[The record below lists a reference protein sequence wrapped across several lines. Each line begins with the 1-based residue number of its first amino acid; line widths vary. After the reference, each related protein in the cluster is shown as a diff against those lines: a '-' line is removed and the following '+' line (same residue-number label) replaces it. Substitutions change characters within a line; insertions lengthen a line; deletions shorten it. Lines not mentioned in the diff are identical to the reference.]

1 MGAARFTGRTGLIA
15 RAVGD
20 SRYSPGS
27 LLTTQSR
34 VTRSITALSAVSPNK
49 PFSTS
54 ILLSCASHQSTSA
67 ASPSSVDTDP
77 KSKIPT
83 DIAGADPT
91 DRYAAGLRL
100 NKEWAA
106 QTARKHPDLFPTLA
120 SGQTPQILWIGCSD
134 SRCPETTF
142 LGLEPGDVFV
152 HRNIANVLHPGDL
165 SSTAV
170 IEYAVQYLRVNHVVV
185 CGHTSC
191 GGVAAAMGNKN
202 LGILDPWLFPL
213 RQLRERNLKLL
224 QSMPSDEAASKLA
237 ELNVREGLNIV
248 KQKSVVLNAIRE
260 RGLEVHGLIYDV
272 GSGVLS
278 ELDTQDSEEVIR
290 ARLTA
295 FHTE

>member
-1 MGAARFTGRTGLIA
+1 MPEAGA
-15 RAVGD
+15 

-27 LLTTQSR
+27 LLMTQSR
-34 VTRSITALSAVSPNK
+34 MTPAMTLLSHPTK

-54 ILLSCASHQSTSA
+54 TSFSCASHQSTST
-67 ASPSSVDTDP
+67 SLPSNLDPSLKSETQTDT
-77 KSKIPT
+77 
-83 DIAGADPT
+83 GADPT

-106 QTARKHPDLFPTLA
+106 QTAREHPDLFPTLA

-142 LGLEPGDVFV
+142 LGLKPGDVFV

-165 SSTAV
+165 SSSAV
-170 IEYAVQYLRVNHVVV
+170 IEYAVQYLRVSHVVV

-202 LGILDPWLFPL
+202 LGILDPWLLPL
-213 RQLRERNLKLL
+213 RQLRERNLELL
-224 QSMPSDEAASKLA
+224 QSMTPEDAAVKLA

-248 KQKSVVLNAIRE
+248 KQKGVVLNAIRE
-260 RGLEVHGLIYDV
+260 RGLQLHGLVYDV

-295 FHTE
+295 FQTE

>member
-1 MGAARFTGRTGLIA
+1 MVVEEA
-15 RAVGD
+15 
-20 SRYSPGS
+20 SRDSPG
-27 LLTTQSR
+27 LLVHDSISRDTQHCLRASQAILNLHTLLLRQSSKCRRR
-34 VTRSITALSAVSPNK
+34 VTPSLDTRPK
-49 PFSTS
+49 PKTQTNIS
-54 ILLSCASHQSTSA
+54 
-67 ASPSSVDTDP
+67 
-77 KSKIPT
+77 
-83 DIAGADPT
+83 GADLT

-106 QTARKHPDLFPTLA
+106 QTARDHPQLFPTLA
-120 SGQTPQILWIGCSD
+120 SGQKPQILWIGCSD

-165 SSTAV
+165 SSSVV

-185 CGHTSC
+185 CGHTAC
-191 GGVAAAMGNKN
+191 GGISAAMGNKN

-224 QSMPSDEAASKLA
+224 QSMPAGEAASRLA
-237 ELNVREGLNIV
+237 ELNVREGLNLV

-260 RGLEVHGLIYDV
+260 RGLQVHGLIYDV

-278 ELDTQDSEEVIR
+278 ELDTEDSEEVIR

-295 FHTE
+295 FQTE